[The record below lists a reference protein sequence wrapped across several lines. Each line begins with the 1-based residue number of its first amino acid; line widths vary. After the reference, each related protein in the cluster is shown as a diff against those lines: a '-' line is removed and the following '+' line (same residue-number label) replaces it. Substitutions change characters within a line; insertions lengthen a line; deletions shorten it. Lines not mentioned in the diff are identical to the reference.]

1 MRPLNRR
8 MSRATARPSW
18 PAVRRQGWLA
28 RLARLGLRMAVLFAA
43 ASLLLV
49 GLYRFVPP
57 PLTGFMAYR
66 HFEDWQAGR
75 PYRPI
80 IQTWRSYEALSPQLA
95 LAVVASEDQRFPD
108 HYGFDF
114 AAMGQALDASSR
126 GRRLRGASTISQQ
139 VAKNLFLW
147 PGRSFLRKGLEAWF
161 TLALETVWPKW
172 RIMEVYLNIAEWGD
186 HLFGAEAASQRYF
199 RKPAAKL
206 GVAESAL
213 LAASLPNPHRF
224 RADRPTGYLLQRQQW
239 IVGQMQHLGVDYVSL
254 DD

>member
-1 MRPLNRR
+1 MSHRLRRPAGRR
-8 MSRATARPSW
+8 R
-18 PAVRRQGWLA
+18 GGLA
-28 RLARLGLRMAVLFAA
+28 RLVRFGLGLAVLFVA
-43 ASLLLV
+43 ASVLLV
-49 GLYRFVPP
+49 GLFRFVPP

-75 PYRPI
+75 PYTPMVRR
-80 IQTWRSYEALSPQLA
+80 WRSYEALSPQLV
-95 LAVVASEDQRFPD
+95 LAVVAAEDQRFTD
-108 HYGFDF
+108 HHGFDF
-114 AAMGQALDASSR
+114 AALGQALDASAH

-147 PGRSFLRKGLEAWF
+147 PERSFLRKGLEAWF
-161 TLALETVWPKW
+161 TVLLETLWSKQ
-172 RIMEVYLNIAEWGD
+172 RIMEVYLNVAEWGD

-199 RKPAAKL
+199 GKPAARL
-206 GVAESAL
+206 GAAEAAL

-239 IVGQMQHLGVDYVSL
+239 IVGQMQHLGRDYVSL